1 MGKKGAKK
9 NNNSASAAGPVALT
23 PEMEA
28 ARAAKDA
35 ARSADEK
42 AVGDLLVQILG
53 ADADAAAAAST
64 NLAQMIKGNVKLY
77 TANAGWTTA
86 DSAYSAK
93 SKLDEAVASTEI
105 DARLSG
111 IAGQTA
117 LVTGAGALFEPL
129 ALEMLPGMMTDSAGL
144 CHKQKGVRDA
154 SGELLVAIVDK
165 MNPHAL
171 GLALP
176 SLFEGCNMRKWET
189 QHAALGAIKKLAAEK
204 TQAVARNLELIIP
217 VVSDQMTA
225 SKAQV
230 SELAMEAMNAIC
242 VVSGNKDLEPFID
255 QIVTSVLSPELV
267 SSCVHALASTVFVQR
282 VEAPALALVEPL
294 LMRGLKEKKIAMRRK
309 VAAIVDNMTKLIS
322 NAGEATPFLDRVLP
336 ALERSFEELTD
347 AEAKGVTQRA
357 MKELELAQRDMAD
370 FKALSNEAVLAIF
383 QRECCFAD
391 VIDLHSET
399 MEYVAAMCSSLIS
412 SRVFTEEDWMQA
424 VVAYMVQSGACDEAK
439 ASDITSL
446 VLKACAKEAKPP
458 SSQEDVHEEG
468 EDLCNCEFTLGYAAK
483 ILLSNT
489 RLHLKRGKRYGL
501 CGPNDCGK
509 STLLRSIA
517 NGQLDG
523 FPPSDELKAVYLEH
537 DIQGATMEVMV
548 VDYVFLDP
556 EIAIMYDKDSEE
568 DRKTVIDTLESV
580 GFAKDH
586 VAKGA
591 SQKMQV
597 TALSGGWKMILALAR
612 AMLCKADIM
621 LLDEPTNH
629 LDVDKVKWVREY
641 LVSEPLANV
650 TSIIVSHDSKFMD
663 DVCTHIIHFEER
675 KLKTYIGN
683 LGCFVAKV
691 PSAKCYYEFKSDKL
705 KFVFPKPTALEGIKS
720 KGRPILSMTNVS
732 FTYPGCEKQ
741 VLKDV
746 SVKCTLNSRI
756 AVIGPNGA
764 GKSTAIKV
772 LTGENPPCTG
782 QTWKH
787 PQMRFAYVA
796 QHAFHH
802 LEQHL
807 EKTPVEYILWR
818 YQAGFDKELAA
829 RGGAQ
834 ISKEES
840 EKMSKPIIVKVEEGA
855 KLVEKKY
862 VVERF
867 CARRKKKT
875 SYEYEVKFRGLTHD
889 HNQWLLR
896 EKLTDL
902 GFYKMLVL
910 CDEEENSRLGASRPL
925 TQKFV
930 LEQLSELGLEE
941 EYAAHV
947 QLSNLSGG
955 QKVKVVLSAAMWGSP
970 HLIILDEPTNYL
982 DRDSL
987 AALAG
992 AIKEF
997 EGGVLI
1003 ISHNRDFVEHVCK
1016 TLWIMAD
1023 GKLRAEGEEDLDE
1036 KIAEELEQEDTV
1048 DHLGNI
1054 VKANKVKSMTPK
1066 EIKQEKK
1073 KIVKKIKAGEEL
1085 TEDEENF
1092 CIDHNL

>member
-1 MGKKGAKK
+1 MG
-9 NNNSASAAGPVALT
+9 
-23 PEMEA
+23 
-28 ARAAKDA
+28 
-35 ARSADEK
+35 
-42 AVGDLLVQILG
+42 
-53 ADADAAAAAST
+53 
-64 NLAQMIKGNVKLY
+64 
-77 TANAGWTTA
+77 
-86 DSAYSAK
+86 
-93 SKLDEAVASTEI
+93 
-105 DARLSG
+105 
-111 IAGQTA
+111 
-117 LVTGAGALFEPL
+117 
-129 ALEMLPGMMTDSAGL
+129 
-144 CHKQKGVRDA
+144 
-154 SGELLVAIVDK
+154 
-165 MNPHAL
+165 
-171 GLALP
+171 
-176 SLFEGCNMRKWET
+176 
-189 QHAALGAIKKLAAEK
+189 
-204 TQAVARNLELIIP
+204 
-217 VVSDQMTA
+217 
-225 SKAQV
+225 
-230 SELAMEAMNAIC
+230 
-242 VVSGNKDLEPFID
+242 
-255 QIVTSVLSPELV
+255 
-267 SSCVHALASTVFVQR
+267 
-282 VEAPALALVEPL
+282 
-294 LMRGLKEKKIAMRRK
+294 
-309 VAAIVDNMTKLIS
+309 
-322 NAGEATPFLDRVLP
+322 
-336 ALERSFEELTD
+336 
-347 AEAKGVTQRA
+347 
-357 MKELELAQRDMAD
+357 
-370 FKALSNEAVLAIF
+370 
-383 QRECCFAD
+383 ECCFAD

-399 MEYVAAMCSSLIS
+399 MEYGAAMCSSLIS

-424 VVAYMVQSGACDEAK
+424 VVAYMTQSGACDEAK
-439 ASDITSL
+439 ASEITAL

-629 LDVDKVKWVREY
+629 LDVDKVAWVKNY
-641 LVSEPLANV
+641 LVTLDTV

-675 KLKTYIGN
+675 KLQTYIGN
-683 LGCFVAKV
+683 LAAFVAKV
-691 PSAKCYYEFKSDKL
+691 PSARAYYEFKSDKL
-705 KFVFPKPTALEGIKS
+705 EFIFPKPTALEGVKS
-720 KGRPILSMTNVS
+720 KGKPILSMTNVS
-732 FTYPGCEKQ
+732 FTYPGVTKQ

-834 ISKEES
+834 ISKAEAEA
-840 EKMSKPIIVKVEEGA
+840 MRRPIIVKVEEGA

-970 HLIILDEPTNYL
+970 HLIILDEPTSYL

-1048 DHLGNI
+1048 DLLGNI

>member
-1 MGKKGAKK
+1 
-9 NNNSASAAGPVALT
+9 
-23 PEMEA
+23 
-28 ARAAKDA
+28 
-35 ARSADEK
+35 
-42 AVGDLLVQILG
+42 
-53 ADADAAAAAST
+53 
-64 NLAQMIKGNVKLY
+64 
-77 TANAGWTTA
+77 
-86 DSAYSAK
+86 
-93 SKLDEAVASTEI
+93 
-105 DARLSG
+105 
-111 IAGQTA
+111 
-117 LVTGAGALFEPL
+117 
-129 ALEMLPGMMTDSAGL
+129 
-144 CHKQKGVRDA
+144 
-154 SGELLVAIVDK
+154 
-165 MNPHAL
+165 
-171 GLALP
+171 
-176 SLFEGCNMRKWET
+176 
-189 QHAALGAIKKLAAEK
+189 
-204 TQAVARNLELIIP
+204 
-217 VVSDQMTA
+217 
-225 SKAQV
+225 
-230 SELAMEAMNAIC
+230 
-242 VVSGNKDLEPFID
+242 
-255 QIVTSVLSPELV
+255 
-267 SSCVHALASTVFVQR
+267 
-282 VEAPALALVEPL
+282 
-294 LMRGLKEKKIAMRRK
+294 
-309 VAAIVDNMTKLIS
+309 
-322 NAGEATPFLDRVLP
+322 
-336 ALERSFEELTD
+336 
-347 AEAKGVTQRA
+347 
-357 MKELELAQRDMAD
+357 
-370 FKALSNEAVLAIF
+370 
-383 QRECCFAD
+383 
-391 VIDLHSET
+391 
-399 MEYVAAMCSSLIS
+399 
-412 SRVFTEEDWMQA
+412 
-424 VVAYMVQSGACDEAK
+424 
-439 ASDITSL
+439 
-446 VLKACAKEAKPP
+446 
-458 SSQEDVHEEG
+458 
-468 EDLCNCEFTLGYAAK
+468 
-483 ILLSNT
+483 
-489 RLHLKRGKRYGL
+489 
-501 CGPNDCGK
+501 
-509 STLLRSIA
+509 
-517 NGQLDG
+517 
-523 FPPSDELKAVYLEH
+523 
-537 DIQGATMEVMV
+537 
-548 VDYVFLDP
+548 
-556 EIAIMYDKDSEE
+556 
-568 DRKTVIDTLESV
+568 
-580 GFAKDH
+580 
-586 VAKGA
+586 
-591 SQKMQV
+591 
-597 TALSGGWKMILALAR
+597 
-612 AMLCKADIM
+612 
-621 LLDEPTNH
+621 
-629 LDVDKVKWVREY
+629 
-641 LVSEPLANV
+641 
-650 TSIIVSHDSKFMD
+650 VSHDSKFMD

-705 KFVFPKPTALEGIKS
+705 KFIFPKPTALEGIKS

-732 FTYPGCEKQ
+732 FTYPGATKQ

-834 ISKEES
+834 ISKDEQ
-840 EKMSKPIIVKVEEGA
+840 EKMSKPIVVKVEEGA

-875 SYEYEVKFRGLTHD
+875 SYEYEVKFRGLTGD

-910 CDEEENSRLGASRPL
+910 CDEEENSRMGASRPL

-930 LEQLSELGLEE
+930 LEQLAELGLEE

-1036 KIAEELEQEDTV
+1036 KIAEEEDQEDTV
-1048 DHLGNI
+1048 DHLGNT
-1054 VKANKVKSMTPK
+1054 VKGNKVKSMTPQ
-1066 EIKQEKK
+1066 EIKKEKK